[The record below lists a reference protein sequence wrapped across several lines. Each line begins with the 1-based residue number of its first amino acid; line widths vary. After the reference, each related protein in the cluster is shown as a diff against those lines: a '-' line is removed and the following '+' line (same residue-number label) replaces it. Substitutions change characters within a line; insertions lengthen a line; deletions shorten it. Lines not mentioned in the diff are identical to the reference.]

1 MEKNGSNEAIELK
14 KEIEALKR
22 DFLKLG
28 DSLEKIVSEKI
39 EKNFEDIKE
48 SVKDKISQD
57 NLEKLDDLKIKSKN
71 MTDLLKTEHE
81 AHPLLSIMV
90 AAGVGYIVGKISN
103 KI

>member
-1 MEKNGSNEAIELK
+1 MEKNGSNEVTELK

-28 DSLEKIVSEKI
+28 DSLEKIASEKI

-48 SVKDKISQD
+48 SVKAKISQD
-57 NLEKLDDLKIKSKN
+57 NLEKLDTLKIKSKDA
-71 MTDLLKTEHE
+71 TDFLKTQHE
-81 AHPLLSIMV
+81 AHPLLSIIIAV
-90 AAGVGYIVGKISN
+90 GAGYLVGKISN